1 MQIDNDSVMIG
12 REALPIL
19 KKPFV
24 RFESLNFF
32 NENEFDGLKGISTQ
46 NPLQLLYQICQEKQT
61 TVFDARILAPLLNP
75 KYSLENIRS
84 LLYEWVASGYIEF
97 LEEKS
102 LIVVND
108 KVRLTVEAAL
118 GKRDFDRLR
127 IDSKTDGVNAW
138 LTLNNKS
145 IQIQAVNF

>member
-1 MQIDNDSVMIG
+1 M
-12 REALPIL
+12 
-19 KKPFV
+19 
-24 RFESLNFF
+24 
-32 NENEFDGLKGISTQ
+32 
-46 NPLQLLYQICQEKQT
+46 YQICQEKQT
-61 TVFDARILAPLLNP
+61 TVFDASILAPLLNP

-97 LEEKS
+97 QEEKS
-102 LIVVND
+102 QIIVND

-145 IQIQAVNF
+145 IQIQAVNFLDFSPLHRVRLLPTENKITLLPERLMRFSGVLKAGLHV